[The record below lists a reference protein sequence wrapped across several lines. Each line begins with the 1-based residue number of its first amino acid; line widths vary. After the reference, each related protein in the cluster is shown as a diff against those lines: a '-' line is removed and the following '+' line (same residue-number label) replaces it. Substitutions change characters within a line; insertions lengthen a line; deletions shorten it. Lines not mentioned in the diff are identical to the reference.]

1 MYRAFYGLRERPFS
15 LVPDPDY
22 LLLTRQHSMALT
34 MLEYGLASEAMITV
48 LTGEVGSGKTT
59 MLRHLLNRLP
69 PSVAVG
75 LVNVTP
81 DQSSSLLH
89 WIAAA
94 LDVAVDDSDPVGA
107 FRALTGHIIGIYAA
121 GRRLLLIMDEAQNLS
136 IVRLEELRL
145 LTNMNADKHLVI
157 QLLLVGQPELRE
169 KLACSAL
176 RQFVQRVSI
185 DYHIS
190 PLNAEETQAYVRHR
204 LATAGGSPDLIDVE
218 AIAAAHAASGGVPR
232 LINQLCDMALVY
244 GYADQQPVIDRATME
259 QVVNDRI
266 AGGLF
271 PSVSAAR
278 TEEPAS
284 PSGSTSQTPG
294 A

>member
-15 LVPDPDY
+15 LVPDPDF

-59 MLRHLLNRLP
+59 MVRHLLNRLP
-69 PSVAVG
+69 NHVAVG

-94 LDVAVDDSDPVGA
+94 LDVAVDDADPVGA
-107 FRALTGHIIGIYAA
+107 FRALTGHIIEHYAA
-121 GRRLLLIMDEAQNLS
+121 GRRLLLILDEAQNLS
-136 IVRLEELRL
+136 LPRLEEVRL

-169 KLACSAL
+169 KLSCSAL

-185 DYHIS
+185 DYHIL

-204 LATAGGSPDLIDVE
+204 VVTAGGAANLIEPE
-218 AIAAAHAASGGVPR
+218 AIAVAHVAAGGVPR

-244 GYADQQPVIDRATME
+244 GFADQRPVIDRSIME
-259 QVVNDRI
+259 QVIADRVS
-266 AGGLF
+266 GGLF
-271 PSVSAAR
+271 PGRADAGGTAQSNI
-278 TEEPAS
+278 
-284 PSGSTSQTPG
+284 SGDSKQTPST
-294 A
+294 